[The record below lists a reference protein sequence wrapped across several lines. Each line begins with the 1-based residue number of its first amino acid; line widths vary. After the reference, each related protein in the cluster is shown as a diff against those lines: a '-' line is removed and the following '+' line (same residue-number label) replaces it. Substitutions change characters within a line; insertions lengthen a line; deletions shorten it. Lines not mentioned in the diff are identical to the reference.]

1 MPNQSPIIQIAEDA
15 SGVARLGAALFAA
28 TIRTEVD
35 KKGSAFVALSG
46 GSTPR
51 PMHRLLGQP
60 PLRHDIPWHHLY
72 LFWVDERCVPHTDEA
87 SNFGTARRD
96 FLGNLDIP
104 RDQIHP
110 MPTEP
115 GSQEAAQA
123 YAGEIERTVP
133 KNHGG
138 VPCFDIV
145 LLGIG
150 EDGHT
155 ASLFP
160 DHDALA
166 EDARWIIPV
175 RGGQPLVDRF
185 TMTLPLLN
193 GAKHV
198 VFLVSGTPK
207 ATMVKEILGSGT
219 KRSLPA
225 QQVRP
230 MSGSVTWIL
239 DKHAASRL

>member
-15 SGVARLGAALFAA
+15 SGVARLGAGLFAA
-28 TIRTEVD
+28 TIRSEVD

-51 PMHRLLGQP
+51 AMHRLLGQP
-60 PLRHDIPWHHLY
+60 PHRRDIPWHRLY
-72 LFWVDERCVPHTDEA
+72 LFWVDERCVPHTDGA
-87 SNFGTARRD
+87 SNFGAARRD
-96 FLGNLDIP
+96 FLESVDIP
-104 RDQIHP
+104 RDHIHP

-115 GSQEAAQA
+115 GSTEAAQA

-133 KNHGG
+133 KNHRGM
-138 VPCFDIV
+138 PCFDIV
-145 LLGIG
+145 FLGIG

-160 DHDALA
+160 NHDAPA
-166 EDARWIIPV
+166 EEVRWIIPV
-175 RGGQPLVDRF
+175 RGGQPFVDRY
-185 TMTLPLLN
+185 TMTLPVLN
-193 GAKHV
+193 AAKQV
-198 VFLVSGTPK
+198 IFLVSGTPK
-207 ATMVKEILGSGT
+207 ATMVKEILDSGT

-225 QQVRP
+225 RQVRP
-230 MSGSVTWIL
+230 TSGSVTWML